1 MANSWQGRRPR
12 GRAVSPEAPRLRHG
26 LATSSA
32 QPGPMRRLPFPLVLS
47 AVVMA
52 VILGGAWLSGTD
64 HRLWLGWNLFLAW
77 VPVPLAAHALHAEEQ
92 KRPLVCASSALLAWL
107 FFPNTIYLITDLQ
120 HIHGEGTT
128 AFHWF
133 RTTLIGAAAIAG
145 ASLSAVLSEAFR
157 ERIAQ
162 RRGELVSWCAA
173 ALLWFTTGIG
183 VWLGRVQRWNSW
195 DALLAPHD
203 VVRDVLALFVAPRAH
218 LNAWFITLLFAGL
231 MAVLQIGSRLTDLS
245 QAHARSAR

>member
-1 MANSWQGRRPR
+1 
-12 GRAVSPEAPRLRHG
+12 
-26 LATSSA
+26 
-32 QPGPMRRLPFPLVLS
+32 MRRLPFPLVLS
-47 AVVMA
+47 AVLMA
-52 VILGGAWLSGTD
+52 VILGGAWLSGTN

-77 VPVPLAAHALHAEEQ
+77 VPVPLAAYALDAEEK
-92 KRPLVCASSALLAWL
+92 KRPIACAIPALLAWL

-133 RTTLIGAAAIAG
+133 RTTLLGVAAIVG

-157 ERIAQ
+157 ERVAQ

-173 ALLWFTTGIG
+173 SILWLSTGLG

-195 DALLAPHD
+195 DALLAPHH
-203 VVRDVLALFVAPRAH
+203 VAADVLALFVSPLAH
-218 LNAWFITLLFAGL
+218 RNAWFLTLLFAGL
-231 MAVLQIGSRLTDLS
+231 AAVLQIGSRLTDVS
-245 QAHARSAR
+245 HARARSAR